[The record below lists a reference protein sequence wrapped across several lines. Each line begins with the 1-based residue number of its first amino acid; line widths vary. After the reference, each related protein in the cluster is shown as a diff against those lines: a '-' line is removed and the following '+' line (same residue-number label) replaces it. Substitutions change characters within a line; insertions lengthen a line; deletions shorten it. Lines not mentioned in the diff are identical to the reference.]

1 MMTITAHDSH
11 YAQFEDAELNGTGGA
26 YDTLRDL
33 GYELDGSRTDSESA
47 PDSGAQKPTR
57 RRKAYSNNLLAYWQ
71 ELENSSN
78 LPAAI
83 DDILTGSL
91 NCFDKMKRSLVW
103 QVLTSQPVINAAAVQ
118 EVTQDRYSQRWC
130 RQVAEAIE
138 HFLVMLDMMNER
150 HSYKLAM

>member
-1 MMTITAHDSH
+1 MMTITAHNSH
-11 YAQFEDAELNGTGGA
+11 YAEFEDAELNDTGSA
-26 YDTLRDL
+26 YSTLRDL
-33 GYELDGSRTDSESA
+33 GYELDGDRTATENDTEQA
-47 PDSGAQKPTR
+47 EQPARR
-57 RRKAYSNNLLAYWQ
+57 RRKAYSNNLLNYWQ
-71 ELENSSN
+71 ELDSSSN

-103 QVLTSQPVINAAAVQ
+103 HVLTSQPVINAAAVQ

-138 HFLVMLDMMNER
+138 HFLVMLDMMNDR